1 MSTVD
6 FDRYRT
12 GLWLVTAA
20 VFAGLVYVG
29 WRYVGTV
36 VLVVFVYYVTRPVF
50 GRIHRHVPSR
60 TAAVAVS
67 LVTVALPVLLLVGWT
82 LVVVFLSLAEY
93 LTPVPDAQIVALV
106 GSSVDVSVVATQL
119 NALVQEV
126 AARPARLRTLGVGS
140 VFAGATDV
148 VTSSVRVLFNV
159 ALHGFVVLLVVF
171 YLLRDGGRLA
181 GMVRTTAPG
190 DGDLFEPYVVAVDRD
205 LESVYFGSILRALV
219 TGVVAAVT
227 FLLLDA
233 VAPAAVRIPQPAL
246 VGVAAGVARLVPVVG
261 SKLVTVP
268 VTLVLIVR
276 GVQDAP
282 EALWFPVLF
291 AVASVAVVDAVPD
304 RLLRPYVGER
314 TLHAGAV
321 MLSYVLGLLLFG
333 WYGVFLGPLIL
344 ALTVEFGRLVAPAL
358 VAPTVSA
365 PLPPPDSD
373 SSTTAD
379 EHGADTDTDA
389 DDQGLDAADGS
400 GDADGSS
407 AGPDPSADRDP
418 SDRA

>member
-12 GLWLVTAA
+12 GLWLVTAV

-60 TAAVAVS
+60 TVAVAVS
-67 LVTVALPVLLLVGWT
+67 LVSVALPVLLLVGWT
-82 LVVVFLSLAEY
+82 LVVVFLSLAEF
-93 LTPVPDAQIVALV
+93 LTPVPDAQFVVLV
-106 GSSVDVSVVATQL
+106 DSSVDASAVATQL
-119 NALVQEV
+119 NGFVQDV
-126 AARPARLRTLGVGS
+126 LSRPARLRSLDVGP

-148 VTSSVRVLFNV
+148 VASSVRVLFNV

-171 YLLRDGGRLA
+171 YLLRDGGRLV
-181 GMVRTTAPG
+181 GVVRTTVPG
-190 DGDLFEPYVVAVDRD
+190 DGDLVEPYIVAVDRD
-205 LESVYFGSILRALV
+205 LESVYFGTILRALV

-233 VAPAAVRIPQPAL
+233 VAPATVRIPQPAL
-246 VGVAAGVARLVPVVG
+246 AGVAAGIARLVPVVG

-268 VTLVLIVR
+268 VTLLLIVR

-291 AVASVAVVDAVPD
+291 AVVSVAVVDAVPD

-333 WYGVFLGPLIL
+333 WYGVLLGPLVL

-358 VAPTVSA
+358 VDPTASVALPSPGSA
-365 PLPPPDSD
+365 PSAA
-373 SSTTAD
+373 TD
-379 EHGADTDTDA
+379 EHGVDTEADA
-389 DDQGLDAADGS
+389 DDQES
-400 GDADGSS
+400 GGAGDSSDADGSS
-407 AGPDPSADRDP
+407 TDSDPSG
-418 SDRA
+418 RA

>member
-20 VFAGLVYVG
+20 LFAGLAYVG

-60 TAAVAVS
+60 TVAVAVS

-82 LVVVFLSLAEY
+82 LVVVVLSLADF
-93 LTPVPDAQIVALV
+93 LAPVPDARLVALV
-106 GSSVDVSVVATQL
+106 DSSVDVSAVVTQL
-119 NALVQEV
+119 NGFIRSVL
-126 AARPARLRTLGVGS
+126 ARPARLQTLDVGP

-148 VTSSVRVLFNV
+148 VASSVRVLFNV

-171 YLLRDGGRLA
+171 YLLRDGGRLV
-181 GMVRTTAPG
+181 GVVRTTVPG
-190 DGDLFEPYVVAVDRD
+190 DGDLVEPYVVAVDRD
-205 LESVYFGSILRALV
+205 LESVYFGTILRALV

-233 VAPAAVRIPQPAL
+233 VAPAAVRLPQPAL

-268 VTLVLIVR
+268 VTLLLIVR

-282 EALWFPVLF
+282 ETLWFPVLF

-333 WYGVFLGPLIL
+333 WYGLFLGPLLL

-358 VAPTVSA
+358 VASPVSPSIPSSGSDPPTA
-365 PLPPPDSD
+365 
-373 SSTTAD
+373 AD
-379 EHGADTDTDA
+379 EHGDVTDVDVDA
-389 DDQGLDAADGS
+389 DDQESGAA
-400 GDADGSS
+400 GDSSDTDGSS
-407 AGPDPSADRDP
+407 ADFDL